1 MDRFLPL
8 LVRIVRDPR
17 DWSLIGVGSPI
28 FSLFLNGSSLLF
40 VGLGSYSPAD
50 LDERFLTTRYERKG
64 QLGMAKEGF
73 QTKIRR
79 RYVTFAWR
87 DCDRGTKTYQ
97 LWYRFVFRERHS
109 DRWKINSRTI
119 TEHPLSEF
127 INHPR
132 KTSSK
137 KSRREEVTT
146 TSCSRNSTVSIPFL
160 PSKYRHL

>member
-17 DWSLIGVGSPI
+17 DWSLTRCGKSYF
-28 FSLFLNGSSLLF
+28 FSLFKRIFVVVCGTWVLF
-40 VGLGSYSPAD
+40 PS
-50 LDERFLTTRYERKG
+50 RFLTTRYERKG
-64 QLGMAKEGF
+64 QLRMAEEGF